1 MSGPER
7 KHGPGT
13 WGMAAR
19 GLGFL
24 TAIMLVVGVMVAQF
38 SGTFSDRV
46 TVSAVLSD
54 TGDALVAGSD
64 VKMRGVLVGRVGDIE
79 RSVGDPDATVELR
92 LTPSKVASIPAEVT
106 ARSLPANF
114 FGQAFV
120 DLVPP
125 ASGTGAPA
133 GPVRDGATI
142 RQDTSRETVELQD
155 LFNKLYR
162 VLTAVQPAKL
172 QASLGALAEAL
183 DGRGT
188 KINSLITRTDAYL
201 KALAP
206 GLPDLQ
212 ADITAF
218 AQFAETFGEQT
229 PAFLDS
235 VDDLLVTT
243 RTLVVRQQQLIELLG
258 GGLGLAENA
267 EKFLSES
274 EKRSIVVA
282 RQSRQII
289 GTFAKHP
296 DAFSEGFVDLG
307 KFLGGLATHE
317 GGRVGFDATV
327 GFTDLP
333 VYGAGDCP
341 RYPGLAGPN
350 CPKASA
356 ASARVPAQAAAARGP
371 AYGTVYGGTAGPV
384 GSFAEKLTLSQILS
398 VLAGPAGAGRSAG
411 DVGVLLAGSLLR
423 GSTVLLPETTP

>member
-1 MSGPER
+1 MST
-7 KHGPGT
+7 PGR
-13 WGMAAR
+13 WNWAMVAR

-24 TAIMLVVGVMVAQF
+24 TAVTVVAGVMVAQF

-79 RSVGDPDATVELR
+79 RNLGRPDATVELR
-92 LTPSKVASIPAEVT
+92 LTPSKAASIPAGVT

-125 ASGTGAPA
+125 RGRAP
-133 GPVRDGATI
+133 GLGLRDGATI

-155 LFNKLYR
+155 LFDKLYR
-162 VLTAVQPAKL
+162 VLTAVAPAKL
-172 QASLGALAEAL
+172 QVSLGALAEAL

-201 KALAP
+201 RALAP
-206 GLPDLQ
+206 GLPDLR

-218 AQFAETFGEQT
+218 AQFTETFGRQA

-235 VDDLLVTT
+235 VDDLLVTM
-243 RTLVVRQQQLIELLG
+243 RTLVARQQQLVELLG

-267 EKFLSES
+267 EKFLSEN

-289 GTFAKHP
+289 GTFAEHP

-317 GGRVGFDATV
+317 GGRVGFDATA

-333 VYGAGDCP
+333 MYGAADCP

-350 CPKASA
+350 CPKAA
-356 ASARVPAQAAAARGP
+356 AARARVPASAAAGRGP
-371 AYGTVYGGTAGPV
+371 AYGTVFGGSAGPV

-398 VLAGPAGAGRSAG
+398 ILAGPAGSGRSAG

-423 GSTVLLPETTP
+423 GSTVLLPGTTP